1 MEKRIFLKTYGSQLW
16 GRAKARQVRFALNQ
30 TLENLNPGDTLVVDH
45 DSVEAFD
52 ITFATELLAKL
63 TALVVT
69 EHAGRFIV
77 VENLNE
83 CTRENLNV
91 ALERLGL
98 AMIVREG
105 EQLALIG
112 RVNASDSE
120 TFAECIAVGGVV
132 SATLMSTR
140 LGITLT
146 AMNERLT
153 KLTAMGV
160 VRRERGSSAS
170 GRTQY
175 EYRLL
180 N

>member
-1 MEKRIFLKTYGSQLW
+1 MEKRICLAIYGTQLW

-30 TLENLNPGDTLVVDH
+30 MLENLEPGDVLVVDH
-45 DSVEAFD
+45 EGVEAFD
-52 ITFATELLAKL
+52 LTFATELLGKL
-63 TALVVT
+63 IALVVT
-69 EHAGRFIV
+69 EHAGRFV
-77 VENLNE
+77 LVENLNE
-83 CTRENLNV
+83 CTGENLSV

-98 AMIVREG
+98 AMIVRESK
-105 EQLALIG
+105 QFSLIG
-112 RVNASDSE
+112 RVNPSDIE
-120 TFAECIAVGGVV
+120 TFTECIAVGGVV

-146 AMNERLT
+146 AMNERLA

-160 VRRERGSSAS
+160 VRREKGSSAS